1 MVQRTACDPEVA
13 AMKTGS
19 RVISNIIFALLILLC
34 PALTRPLSAQQV
46 QYEAVHFAEE
56 AVSFGTEDGWTIY
69 GTLTKPLGLSDDR
82 PVAASLFL
90 HASSH
95 DQDLFSRSSYPGFR
109 HMQNKF
115 VTLRIDIRGR
125 AKSQGQLE
133 LHSFTPQQ
141 LESLYLDVK
150 AALNFL
156 AAQRGVDASRIG
168 IFAEEMSADS
178 AVLGA
183 VGDPRVKA
191 LVFISGRLSPK
202 AKTAI
207 AASPQIP
214 VLCVVSSEDREGFA
228 DMSDAY
234 KLSKN
239 HSSDIIVANGL
250 GLAAAMFSSWRYNHT
265 SGKALDET
273 VVDWLI
279 GRLNELGFE
288 QEVSFKTEDGW
299 LISGD
304 LVNQITEQ
312 PSPAVI
318 LVHSSVTD
326 RNMYR
331 SLQQAL
337 VENGFVVLNIDYRG
351 RGKSRNKGNWL
362 DLRLGT
368 PAEVAESDRGYLDV
382 KAAVDYLSSHGN
394 VDPARIGI
402 VGTVIG
408 ARFALLGAS
417 VDKRIKSAVS
427 VIGYIP
433 PEPEKKILAEL
444 KIPVLFVLSR
454 DLVGIDREM
463 TALYERTRANGSE
476 LMVVNG
482 GTYGY
487 AILKLNPDLEP
498 AIVDWM
504 RKELSQ
510 SRGR

>member
-1 MVQRTACDPEVA
+1 MAGETLNEKGTMTFLKRFGIIIALGMMVLFWPPSAKPV
-13 AMKTGS
+13 G
-19 RVISNIIFALLILLC
+19 
-34 PALTRPLSAQQV
+34 AQQV
-46 QYEAVHFAEE
+46 VYEEVRSTE
-56 AVSFGTEDGWTIY
+56 APVSFRTEDGWTIH
-69 GTLTKPLGLSDDR
+69 GTLSTPSARSGNQ
-82 PVAASLFL
+82 PVAAVLFL

-109 HMQNKF
+109 RLQNRF

-125 AKSQGQLE
+125 AKSQGPLE

-141 LESLYLDVK
+141 RESLYLDVR

-156 AAQRGVDASRIG
+156 GSQKGIDASRVG
-168 IFAEEMSADS
+168 IFAEEISADS

-191 LVFISGRLSPK
+191 MVFISGRLSAK
-202 AKTAI
+202 AKSAI
-207 AASPQIP
+207 AASPQVP
-214 VLCVVSSEDREGFA
+214 VLCLVSSEDREGFA
-228 DMSDAY
+228 DMTDAY
-234 KLSKN
+234 KLSQN
-239 HSSDIIVANGL
+239 HQSDIIVENGL

-273 VVDWLI
+273 VVDWLMK
-279 GRLNELGFE
+279 RLNELGFE

-304 LVNQITEQ
+304 LVSQINEE

-331 SLQQAL
+331 SLKHAL
-337 VENGFVVLNIDYRG
+337 VESGFVVLNIDYRG

-382 KAAVDYLSSHGN
+382 KAAVDYLTSQPN
-394 VDPARIGI
+394 VDPARIGVI
-402 VGTVIG
+402 GTVIG
-408 ARFALLGAS
+408 ARFSLLGAA
-417 VDKRIKSAVS
+417 VDKRIKSVVS

-433 PEPEKKILAEL
+433 PEPEKKMLIEL
-444 KIPVLFVLSR
+444 KIPVLFILSR
-454 DLVGIDREM
+454 DLVGINREM
-463 TALYERTRANGSE
+463 NTLYDRTRVYGSE
-476 LMVVNG
+476 VTTVNG

-487 AILKLNPDLEP
+487 AILELNRDLEP
-498 AIVDWM
+498 LIVYWM
-504 RKELSQ
+504 KKQLAKAAVV
-510 SRGR
+510 GK